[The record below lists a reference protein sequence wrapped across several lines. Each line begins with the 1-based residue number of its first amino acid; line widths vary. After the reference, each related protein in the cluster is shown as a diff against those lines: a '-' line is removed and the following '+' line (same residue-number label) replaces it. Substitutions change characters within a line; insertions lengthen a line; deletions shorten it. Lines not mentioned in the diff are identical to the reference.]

1 MQDILQRFIRTL
13 QIYCFNIKNKMPYQ
27 IIKRVFFFYKWLFGE
42 NFLFTDEKIY
52 NALNRN

>member
-27 IIKRVFFFYKWLFGE
+27 IIKRVFFYKWLFGE